1 MRGYVIERLYG
12 SGLLVFC
19 LRTAGPQKKKINLSE
34 LALHCA
40 AGDSSLTRMRSLVL
54 LLRVVAIYVS
64 LGVCMCFSGDRFN
77 FATHPQ
83 TRMRLSSRFD
93 NKIMS
98 LEELEDS
105 EQCTTG
111 CVLKSGGVL
120 ELRETDAPPFT
131 SHTGHWTLDDD
142 RFVMIISRTYRA
154 GQVSKSNPTGIG
166 EFLFTVKRRF
176 DGMVEPI
183 AEDIVNIGGV
193 MMNEEEAEVG
203 FFNLVDTGLVEDVG
217 RIKGE

>member
-1 MRGYVIERLYG
+1 
-12 SGLLVFC
+12 
-19 LRTAGPQKKKINLSE
+19 
-34 LALHCA
+34 
-40 AGDSSLTRMRSLVL
+40 
-54 LLRVVAIYVS
+54 
-64 LGVCMCFSGDRFN
+64 
-77 FATHPQ
+77 
-83 TRMRLSSRFD
+83 
-93 NKIMS
+93 
-98 LEELEDS
+98 
-105 EQCTTG
+105 
-111 CVLKSGGVL
+111 
-120 ELRETDAPPFT
+120 
-131 SHTGHWTLDDD
+131 
-142 RFVMIISRTYRA
+142 MIISRTYRA